1 MGFKGVKIIQ
11 ACFRDAISTME
22 MSSIKSSTG
31 VGVDGVYNFD
41 IFDDRMISAD
51 LLGGYSNQMLP
62 YFRPG
67 V

>member
-1 MGFKGVKIIQ
+1 
-11 ACFRDAISTME
+11 ME

-62 YFRPG
+62 Y
-67 V
+67 